1 MESINLVPIT
11 KIKIPKERWL
21 SQKIKYE
28 EDLTLKDILEDMS
41 TKSYE
46 WVNYR
51 EDLEHVQDYDSFKN
65 EFIQL
70 IYNYDVKHNYDMSH
84 MTHSEEQL
92 FDLKYLEEIS
102 ELFNGYKETVNYY
115 GLELLNSDFN
125 ELFEFIKR
133 NVIIHEFSDDEITD
147 DEYSED

>member
-11 KIKIPKERWL
+11 KIKLPIDRWL
-21 SQKIKYE
+21 NTKVKYE
-28 EDLTLKDILEDMS
+28 EDLTLKDILEDM
-41 TKSYE
+41 THKSYG
-46 WVNYR
+46 WIDDKN
-51 EDLEHVQDYDSFKN
+51 DLDHVQDYDSFKN

-70 IYNYDVKHNYDMSH
+70 IYNYEVSHNYDMSH

-125 ELFEFIKR
+125 ELFEFIKK
-133 NVIIHEFSDDEITD
+133 NIIIHELSDDEITE